1 MIFSYLTKESQMHYA
16 EGMNISGFI
25 LTSVRELPSI
35 QSTAYIFSHRKTGAR
50 LLKLAN
56 SDDNK
61 VFSIAFRTPPD
72 DDSGLPHI
80 LEHSVLTGSRKYPT
94 KEPFVELLKSSLNTF
109 LNAMTFPD
117 KTMYPVASKNEK
129 DFLNLMDVYLD
140 AVFFPNIY
148 SNPFTLMQEGWHYE
162 FDQTG
167 KLTISGVVYNEMKG
181 AFSSPE
187 RILFSKIQKLLYPST
202 CYAFESGGDPDAIPT
217 LTEKKF
223 LQFHRT
229 YYHPSNSYIYLYG
242 NGNLER
248 ELALISEYL
257 ADFGHKECSPRITP
271 QPPFAAPVDAV
282 FEYPISRNEDPEAR
296 SFLAYATCAGQVTD
310 PVTYAGY
317 DIIRHLLFG
326 TSASPLKKALLKA
339 NIGKD
344 VLAYAETEI
353 LQPFLCTVV
362 KNTEL
367 AHKEKF
373 LSIIRETL
381 EGLVKNGIDREL
393 IEATL
398 NYTEFQLREA
408 EHPNMPKGL
417 LYHFVSMASWLYCD
431 DPLVHLDFAPTLSKI
446 RASVSDNFF
455 ENFIR
460 TNILSHSHAAL
471 VALVPKQGLAEER
484 DENEAKKLSAVLDT
498 LSENEKRAIADMA
511 DELKRRQNQPDSPEA
526 LATLPCLTL
535 SDIHP
540 QADFIPAES
549 IRVSNGT
556 ILFPDIATNGI
567 AYAHCYFDMS
577 GLDEKLLPFAGLIAG
592 IMGKI
597 RTRKHSYEDLARLI
611 DLHTGGIS
619 CYCESFSLQGSSTD
633 FSPRLIIR
641 GKALAHKIASL
652 ADLLSEIVLESDFT
666 DRERIIEIVKEM
678 KSRYEMS
685 LTDKGHMVA
694 MKRLFSYFSPADRH
708 DDCVSGLSFY
718 KFLCALEKQ
727 LDKSFDEILTKLEK
741 ARNSIIHTNELLLTI
756 TTDETCRQAAQK
768 HFSSL
773 MHIPISTPSSIL
785 QRSFSPDA
793 RNEALL
799 LGQSQVQYVAKGA
812 NIISKGFQFTGELH
826 VLATILRLD
835 YLWNRIRVQG
845 GAYGAMVSLQ
855 RNGNTAFASYRD
867 PRLTETIDVY
877 THAASYLRSFT
888 ADSKEMTR
896 YIIGTI
902 ATLDRHLTP
911 QEKGE
916 KAARMHLCG
925 ISHEMLQKERDEVLA
940 CDARKISAFAELVD
954 AIMRD
959 EYLCALGNEAVL
971 REHANLFRTL
981 VQVMED

>member
-1 MIFSYLTKESQMHYA
+1 MHYA
-16 EGMNISGFI
+16 EGTNFSGFI
-25 LTSVRELPSI
+25 LSSVRDVPSI
-35 QSTAYIFSHRKTGAR
+35 QSTAYIFSHQQTGAR

-56 SDDNK
+56 IDDNK

-129 DFLNLMDVYLD
+129 DFLNLIDVYLD

-148 SNPFTLMQEGWHYE
+148 ANPFTLMQEGWHYE
-162 FDQTG
+162 FDQSER
-167 KLTISGVVYNEMKG
+167 LIISGVVYNEMKG

-187 RILFSKIQKLLYPST
+187 RILFSKIQKLLYPTT
-202 CYAFESGGDPDAIPT
+202 CYAFESGGDPDAIST
-217 LTEKKF
+217 LSQEKF

-242 NGNLER
+242 NGNLEH

-257 ADFGHKECSPRITP
+257 ADFEHKECSPLIIP
-271 QPPFAAPVDAV
+271 QPPFTTPVDAV

-296 SFLAYATCAGQVTD
+296 TFLAYATCAGQVTD
-310 PVTYAGY
+310 PVTYLGY

-344 VLAYAETEI
+344 VLGHAEIEI

-408 EHPNMPKGL
+408 EHPSIPKGL
-417 LYHFVSMASWLYCD
+417 LYHFMSMASWLYCD
-431 DPLVHLDFAPTLSKI
+431 DPLVHLDFAATLLKI
-446 RASVSDNFF
+446 RTSVSDNFF
-455 ENFIR
+455 ENFID
-460 TNILSHSHAAL
+460 TNILSNSHAAI

-484 DENEAKKLSAVLDT
+484 DKDDEKKLTAVLQK
-498 LSENEKRAIADMA
+498 LSDKEKCAIAEMA
-511 DELKRRQNQPDSPEA
+511 DELKRRQSEPDSPEA
-526 LATLPCLTL
+526 IATLPCLNL
-535 SDIHP
+535 SDIPP
-540 QADFIPAES
+540 QTDIIPVEFVPF
-549 IRVSNGT
+549 RNGT
-556 ILFPDIATNGI
+556 ILLPDIATNGI
-567 AYAHCYFDMS
+567 VYLHLYFDMS
-577 GLDEKLLPFAGLIAG
+577 ALETILLPFGGLLAGM
-592 IMGKI
+592 MGKI

-611 DLHTGGIS
+611 NLHTGGIS
-619 CYCESFSLQGSSTD
+619 CYCESFSLQGTNTE

-641 GKALAHKIASL
+641 GKALTHKIASL
-652 ADLLSEIVLESDFT
+652 ADLISEIVLESDFT

-694 MKRLFSYFSPADRH
+694 MKRLFSYFSPADHH

-727 LDKSFDEILTKLEK
+727 IEKSFDETLTNLEK
-741 ARNSIIHTNELLLTI
+741 AQNCIIHTNELLLTI

-793 RNEALL
+793 KNEALL

-812 NIISKGFQFTGELH
+812 NFISKGFQFTGELH

-835 YLWNRIRVQG
+835 YLWNRVRVQG
-845 GAYGAMVSLQ
+845 GAYGAVVSLQ
-855 RNGNTAFASYRD
+855 RNGNAAFASYRD

-877 THAASYLRSFT
+877 ENAASYLRSFR
-888 ADSKEMTR
+888 ADRKEMTR

-911 QEKGE
+911 REKAE

-925 ISHEMLQKERDEVLA
+925 ITQEMLQKERDEVLA
-940 CDARKISAFAELVD
+940 CDAQKISAFAEVIE

-959 EYLCALGNEAVL
+959 EYLCALGNEVVL